1 MEIVLDASGWL
12 LCWSFRFVSVGC
24 FGSFRLVGWL
34 FRLVGWLVVT
44 VGLVGRLGWSF
55 QLVDRFGWLSAVRGK
70 QNDFRRGG
78 WMNMVE

>member
-55 QLVDRFGWLSAVRGK
+55 QLVDRFGWLV
-70 QNDFRRGG
+70 DFFEWSFASGRWVGLLS
-78 WMNMVE
+78 